1 MKLRLSLAL
10 AALLI
15 SSAAHAQ
22 VAAPGNQF
30 SEVVPNNTTGVL
42 VAAGAH
48 LVLGVQGTSLSATPT
63 YIKLYDKVTAPACG
77 TDTPTKRLMIPGAS
91 AATIG
96 AAINYNFTAG
106 VRFINGVGLCVTTGI
121 GDADTT
127 APAATTFT
135 LNVDFN

>member
-1 MKLRLSLAL
+1 MKLRLAL
-10 AALLI
+10 AALLLAT
-15 SSAAHAQ
+15 AAHAQ

-63 YIKLYDKVTAPACG
+63 YVKLYDKLTAPTCG

-91 AATIG
+91 AGTIG

-106 VRFINGVGLCVTTGI
+106 VRFVNGIGLCVTTGI
-121 GDADTT
+121 GDSDTT

-135 LNVDFN
+135 VNIDFN